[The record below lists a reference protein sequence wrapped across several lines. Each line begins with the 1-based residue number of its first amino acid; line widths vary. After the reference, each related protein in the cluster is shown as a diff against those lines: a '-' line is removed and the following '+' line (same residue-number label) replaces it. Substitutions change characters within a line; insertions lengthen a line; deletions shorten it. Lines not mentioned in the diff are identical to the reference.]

1 MFWQYCEK
9 ISKLPYLVEQEV
21 HLFYKCFFFILQLK
35 SSMGIRQYSVKSLRK
50 SFDAVNMKDAARA
63 AEDVLIENVA
73 FQELSTNGS
82 CSHDQE

>member
-1 MFWQYCEK
+1 MIPRTLIAIIFK
-9 ISKLPYLVEQEV
+9 AT
-21 HLFYKCFFFILQLK
+21 LFLFQIK

-82 CSHDQE
+82 CGHDQE

>member
-1 MFWQYCEK
+1 MLKNDTQNAHSNYFQGNTF
-9 ISKLPYLVEQEV
+9 
-21 HLFYKCFFFILQLK
+21 LFQIK

-82 CSHDQE
+82 CGHDQE

>member
-9 ISKLPYLVEQEV
+9 ISKFVEQEV
-21 HLFYKCFFFILQLK
+21 HLFYQCFFFILQLK

>member
-1 MFWQYCEK
+1 MLKITATIPWQ
-9 ISKLPYLVEQEV
+9 
-21 HLFYKCFFFILQLK
+21 LFSRHNFLFQIK

-82 CSHDQE
+82 CGHDQE

>member
-1 MFWQYCEK
+1 MKKYRN
-9 ISKLPYLVEQEV
+9 YLTIFVEQEV
-21 HLFYKCFFFILQLK
+21 HLFYQCFFILQLK

>member
-1 MFWQYCEK
+1 M
-9 ISKLPYLVEQEV
+9 
-21 HLFYKCFFFILQLK
+21 K

-82 CSHDQE
+82 CGHDQE